1 MRYSPRWWLYLLVLL
16 AGVRL
21 VVAGIL
27 PLSPDEAYYRLWAFA
42 PAAGY
47 LDHPPMV
54 AAWIRLGIWLAG
66 DNASGV
72 RLVGVLA
79 GAGLSFFVFRAVRD
93 LLPGAGRAEAVRA
106 CVMLQA
112 TLALAIQSVVITPDM
127 PVMFF
132 ISMLL
137 WAMGRVKAGAGTG
150 WWLVAG
156 LAAGLAC
163 DSKYT
168 AILPVGGI
176 GLWLVVH
183 GLRHRAW
190 GLRQV
195 PGVVGGVMAAA
206 LCVAPVVWWNAGH
219 GWASFV
225 RQGGRTVDWHP
236 GRAMQFLTELAAG
249 QVGLMTPGVAAFF
262 IGGQVVVLRHA
273 RREAGCALLSC
284 MTLLPACVFVQHAMG
299 DRVQANWPVVIYPML
314 AAGTAMMAWRWGRWA
329 VGGGVV
335 VGALVY
341 LQALFAPLPL
351 SAHADVALR
360 QMAGWRGL
368 AAGIEAQARP
378 GDFIAACDYGTA
390 AELAAVMPGRVV
402 VGMEPRWALF
412 NLPHDVAGDDG
423 IMACNPRRDFDR
435 DDFTSVEPVVTL
447 ERGRHGRVAERVTLY
462 RVSLRPDLSATQ
474 RSTIVRLPTPEK
486 DSIKGFW

>member
-1 MRYSPRWWLYLLVLL
+1 MTVRYSPRWWLYLLVLL
-16 AGVRL
+16 AGLRL

-54 AAWIRLGIWLAG
+54 AVWIRLGMLLGG
-66 DNASGV
+66 DNAFGV

-93 LLPGAGRAEAVRA
+93 LLPDAGRAGGMRA

-132 ISMLL
+132 ISVLL
-137 WAMGRVKAGAGTG
+137 WAMGRVTAGAGTG

-156 LAAGLAC
+156 LATGLAY

-176 GLWLVVH
+176 GLWLVVR

-195 PGVVGGVMAAA
+195 PGVVGGMVVAAA
-206 LCVAPVVWWNAGH
+206 CVAPVVWWNARH
-219 GWASFV
+219 DWASFV
-225 RQGGRTVDWHP
+225 RQGGRTADWHP
-236 GRAMQFLTELAAG
+236 GRAVQFLTELAAG
-249 QVGLMTPGVAAFF
+249 QLGLMTPGIAAFF
-262 IGGQVVVLRHA
+262 IWGQVVALRHA
-273 RREAGCALLSC
+273 RRGGGCALLSC
-284 MTLLPACVFVQHAMG
+284 MTLLPACVFMQHAMG

-314 AAGTAMMAWRWGRWA
+314 AAGTATVAWRWGRWA
-329 VGGGVV
+329 VGGGVL

-341 LQALFAPLPL
+341 MQALFAPLPL
-351 SAHADVALR
+351 SAHTDVALR
-360 QMAGWRGL
+360 QMAGWRDL
-368 AAGIEAQARP
+368 ATGIADQARP

-390 AELAAVMPGRVV
+390 AELATVMPGRVV

-412 NLPHDVAGDDG
+412 NLPHDVSGDG
-423 IMACNPRRDFDR
+423 IMVCNPRRDFDR
-435 DDFTSVEPVVTL
+435 DVFVSVRQVDTL
-447 ERGRHGRVAERVTLY
+447 MRGRQGRVAERVALY
-462 RVSLRPDLSATQ
+462 RVSLRTDLSPAQ
-474 RSTIVRLPTPEK
+474 RSTIVRLPTP
-486 DSIKGFW
+486 